1 MGEDIELI
9 ENLEYSKKLSIE
21 ISEKVEIAKVT
32 EKMINTSSEFYRP
45 SAIRGALIFFLMN
58 ELYKMSS
65 FYMYS
70 LESYVDVIIRA
81 IKLVAEEMGVLVQ
94 PKKEGGNKKKKNEE
108 GEEGEEGEE
117 EKKEGEEGGGEE
129 RRRGRRRRKKR
140 RRGRG
145 RRR

>member
-1 MGEDIELI
+1 MG
-9 ENLEYSKKLSIE
+9 
-21 ISEKVEIAKVT
+21 
-32 EKMINTSSEFYRP
+32 INTSSEFYRS

-94 PKKEGGNKKKKNEE
+94 PKKEGDKKKKKNEE
-108 GEEGEEGEE
+108 GEEGEGGE
-117 EKKEGEEGGGEE
+117 EKKEGEEGEEKKEGEE
-129 RRRGRRRRKKR
+129 GEEKKE
-140 RRGRG
+140 
-145 RRR
+145 